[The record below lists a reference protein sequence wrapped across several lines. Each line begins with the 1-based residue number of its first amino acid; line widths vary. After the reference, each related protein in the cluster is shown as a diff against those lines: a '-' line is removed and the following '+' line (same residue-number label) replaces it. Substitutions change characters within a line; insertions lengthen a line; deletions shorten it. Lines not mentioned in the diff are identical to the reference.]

1 MALEGRGA
9 WIALGAMAAM
19 ALAALGVSLLVQSR
33 APSASP
39 APAPPPT
46 AAVTRDEPAASSP
59 TEPPADEPTP
69 TPQAAETF
77 GSVYEVTIAR
87 PRPTATPLE
96 AEEESP
102 PMDVRRVDQ
111 KDVTAPV
118 LVQRVEPVY
127 PEIARRGRA
136 EGKVVVEAVIDD
148 RGVVQEPRVVQSTT
162 IPLLNEEALKAVRQ
176 WRYRPAL
183 FRGKPV
189 RVYVTVSVTFRLN

>member
-9 WIALGAMAAM
+9 WIALGAMA
-19 ALAALGVSLLVQSR
+19 LTALGVSLWVQNR
-33 APSASP
+33 PPAARP
-39 APAPPPT
+39 APTPT

-69 TPQAAETF
+69 TPQSAETF

-87 PRPTATPLE
+87 PRPAATPLE

-183 FRGKPV
+183 YRGKPV
-189 RVYVTVSVTFRLN
+189 RVYVTVTVTFRLN

>member
-9 WIALGAMAAM
+9 WIALGAMA
-19 ALAALGVSLLVQSR
+19 LTALGVSLWVQNR
-33 APSASP
+33 PPAARP
-39 APAPPPT
+39 APTPT

-69 TPQAAETF
+69 TPTSAPRAAETF
-77 GSVYEVTIAR
+77 GSVYEVTIPR
-87 PRPTATPLE
+87 PRPTATPRE
-96 AEEESP
+96 AEDESP
-102 PMDVRRVDQ
+102 PLDVRRVDQ

>member
-1 MALEGRGA
+1 
-9 WIALGAMAAM
+9 
-19 ALAALGVSLLVQSR
+19 
-33 APSASP
+33 
-39 APAPPPT
+39 
-46 AAVTRDEPAASSP
+46 
-59 TEPPADEPTP
+59 
-69 TPQAAETF
+69 
-77 GSVYEVTIAR
+77 
-87 PRPTATPLE
+87 
-96 AEEESP
+96 
-102 PMDVRRVDQ
+102 VDQ

>member
-9 WIALGAMAAM
+9 WIALGAMA
-19 ALAALGVSLLVQSR
+19 LTALGVSLWVQNR
-33 APSASP
+33 PPAARP
-39 APAPPPT
+39 APTPT

-59 TEPPADEPTP
+59 TESPADEPTP
-69 TPQAAETF
+69 APQAAETF
-77 GSVYEVTIAR
+77 GSVYEVTIPR
-87 PRPTATPLE
+87 PRPTATPAE
-96 AEEESP
+96 AEDESP
-102 PMDVRRVDQ
+102 PLDVRRVDQ